1 MAVEKGFGA
10 EQDQR
15 DDVLSGHALSKGLS
29 QEFGLRPVVQL
40 PYCRID
46 EEGDGEFTDNHQ
58 AGTKDGEY
66 VEEVY
71 VYSSQITPRFFDPDD
86 LKRGS
91 NRVP

>member
-58 AGTKDGEY
+58 AGTRM
-66 VEEVY
+66 V
-71 VYSSQITPRFFDPDD
+71 STSR
-86 LKRGS
+86 RGMFIVRKS
-91 NRVP
+91 LHGSLTQTI